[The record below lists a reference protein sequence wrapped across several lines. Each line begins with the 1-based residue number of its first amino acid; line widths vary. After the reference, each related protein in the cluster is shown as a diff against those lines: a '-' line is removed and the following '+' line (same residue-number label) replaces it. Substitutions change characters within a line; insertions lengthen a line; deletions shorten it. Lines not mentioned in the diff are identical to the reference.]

1 MYRTVSLLVYTFGL
15 AAFLGLFALWLRQLR
30 LGRPEL
36 RAWHYPAIFLSSA
49 AWFALNLITLE
60 YFVLLAAACVF
71 PPLLGRLFGA
81 RGVPLMALASAALA
95 ALSLLYQAGRLP
107 LSNPRRDLSL
117 AFCALFAWSSLSA
130 ARRAA
135 GGRVNL
141 FLLAGATLVVP
152 IALFTFEDWLS
163 LAMRSLPLTIL
174 LIDSYA
180 RRRFLFL
187 DLFAKWGSYFAVAL
201 LALTFWFRLL
211 PQSLNPIQSA
221 ILLLPV
227 LWGVPRLCRT
237 IGLVLDRRILGR
249 PYSPAEAQRLFREQL
264 ESAATEEDLLRQAP
278 LVLHRIF
285 LSDASVTPAGAIHI
299 ADRADGRPLFSED
312 LDLLENLTAI
322 FRVLLENRRLEARRQ
337 ALLLDTSRAELKAL
351 RAQVDPHFLF
361 NALNTVA
368 GLIPS
373 DPALAEQTV
382 EKLAGV
388 FRYTLQHSGAEMVP
402 LSEELDFIRAWL
414 DIQQARFGPRLSASI
429 DAAPDTAELRIPA
442 MILQTLVENAL
453 KHAVARSS
461 HPCAVTVRAAR
472 TPSAL
477 QLTVSD
483 DGPGPVS
490 FENSAGHGLR
500 SIRERLAGYYGARAS
515 LTLQRDDARSLTV
528 AAIEI
533 PL

>member
-15 AAFLGLFALWLRQLR
+15 AAFLGLFVLWLRQLR

-36 RAWHYPAIFLSSA
+36 RAWYYPAIFLSSA

-60 YFVLLAAACVF
+60 YFVLLAAACIF
-71 PPLLGRLFGA
+71 PPLLGRLFSA
-81 RGVPLMALASAALA
+81 RGVPLMALASAVLA
-95 ALSLLYQAGRLP
+95 ALSLLHQAGRLA
-107 LSNPRRDLSL
+107 LASPRRDLSL
-117 AFCALFAWSSLSA
+117 AYCALFAWSCFSA

-141 FLLAGATLVVP
+141 FLLAGAMVTVP
-152 IALFTFEDWLS
+152 LAMFTFEDWLS

-174 LIDSYA
+174 VIDSYA

-211 PQSLNPIQSA
+211 PKSLNPIQSA
-221 ILLLPV
+221 ILLLP
-227 LWGVPRLCRT
+227 LMWAVPRLCRT

-249 PYSPAEAQRLFREQL
+249 PYSPAEAQRLFRSQL
-264 ESAATEEDLLRQAP
+264 ESAATEEDILQQAP
-278 LVLHRIF
+278 AILQRIF
-285 LSDASVTPAGAIHI
+285 LAAASVSPNGSIQI
-299 ADRADGRPLFSED
+299 ADRPDGRPLFSED
-312 LDLLENLTAI
+312 LDLLENLTAV
-322 FRVLLENRRLEARRQ
+322 FRVLLENRRLDARRQ
-337 ALLLDTSRAELKAL
+337 ALLLDASRAELKAL

-388 FRYTLQHSGAEMVP
+388 FRYSLQRSGAEMVP

-414 DIQQARFGPRLSASI
+414 DIQQARFGSRLRASI
-429 DAAPDTAELRIPA
+429 EAASDSGDVRIPA

-453 KHAVARSS
+453 KHAVARSTA
-461 HPCAVTVRAAR
+461 PCSVTVRAAR
-472 TPSAL
+472 TATAL
-477 QLTVSD
+477 SLSVTD

-500 SIRERLAGYYGARAS
+500 SVRERLAGYYGGRAS
-515 LTLQRDDARSLTV
+515 LTLSRDNTRGLTI
-528 AAIEI
+528 AALEI